1 MAVLMSRDN
10 KELII
15 NCGCGCDN
23 SIHIELDDADND
35 YYCFLTYLNGNYYRE
50 QEESVF
56 AVIKKKMRRIWAI
69 IRNKDYCYS
78 DIIMSAQDFEEFKTY
93 INKFGK
99 KDCNAAIKTL
109 REELLKHGKLYDGF
123 MASIRSAIDEMD
135 GFQDTQKVTEY
146 ILQRIVGEN

>member
-1 MAVLMSRDN
+1 MAVLMSKDN

-23 SIHIELDDADND
+23 SVHIKVDGDGD
-35 YYCFLTYLNGNYYRE
+35 YCFITYLSGNYYRE

-69 IRNKDYCYS
+69 IRNRDYCYS
-78 DIIMSAQDFEEFKTY
+78 DIIMKTQDFEEFKEY

-135 GFQDTQKVTEY
+135 DFQDIQKVAEY